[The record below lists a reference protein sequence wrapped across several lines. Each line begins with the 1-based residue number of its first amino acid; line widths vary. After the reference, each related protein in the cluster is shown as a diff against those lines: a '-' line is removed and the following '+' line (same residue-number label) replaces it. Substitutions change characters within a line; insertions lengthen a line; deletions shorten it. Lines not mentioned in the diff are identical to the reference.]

1 MDHGHG
7 PAAARMSGPVR
18 VRLLS
23 GPPFGAELFGKV
35 AARLEERLA
44 PSQGAVSCEDVL
56 DSAGGGGWCEA
67 GDALA
72 RTLDADTVLV
82 AHGLAVP
89 AAVHA
94 AMQVAP
100 RRLVLTNGPTTW
112 LHPVVRAVAEGARA
126 GGIVF
131 AETALRPAPWLGW
144 LASSVCLRRA
154 VVNPYVMDRDTV
166 AALCGPQ
173 VATSAGRRALAA
185 YLGSLAG
192 GLPDTRSLRVPLLL
206 VWGDDDRLHP
216 AREATALEATVSGAR
231 HVAIPGGHWGHPEER
246 PWALA
251 DAIAAGLAGD

>member
-1 MDHGHG
+1 
-7 PAAARMSGPVR
+7 MSGPVR

-23 GPPFGAELFGKV
+23 GPPFGAELLSKV
-35 AARLEERLA
+35 ATRLEERL
-44 PSQGAVSCEDVL
+44 GVSVCTEDVL
-56 DSAGGGGWCEA
+56 DSAGGGGWREA

-72 RTLDADTVLV
+72 RALDDDTVLV

-94 AMQVAP
+94 ALQVTP
-100 RRLVLTNGPTTW
+100 RVLVLTNGPTTR
-112 LHPVVRAVAEGARA
+112 LHPVVRTVAEGAR
-126 GGIVF
+126 GGGVAF

-144 LASSVCLRRA
+144 LASSGALRRA

-185 YLGSLAG
+185 YIGSVAG
-192 GLPDTRSLRVPLLL
+192 GLPDSRRLRLPLVL

-216 AREATALEATVSGAR
+216 AAEATALEATVPGAR
-231 HVAIPGGHWGHPEER
+231 HVAIPGGRWGHPEER

-251 DAIAAGLAGD
+251 DAIAAYLAGV